1 MELDLVNNV
10 LLLLEMQT
18 LKRRGEERS
27 DHNVL
32 PQPLL
37 PLLYF
42 ARSNSNEVM
51 EISPDISFAIRIV
64 INFTFCSEDI

>member
-1 MELDLVNNV
+1 MS
-10 LLLLEMQT
+10 
-18 LKRRGEERS
+18 LKCAVVVGNANSEEERS

-64 INFTFCSEDI
+64 INFTFCNEDI